1 MLFNERRW
9 CSVKETYHFGVLD
22 ILAMNN
28 GYKNKMELLRDYSFI
43 PTVMM
48 PRHKKIEIIPLLWKH
63 IISKKR

>member
-1 MLFNERRW
+1 MLFDERRW
-9 CSVKETYHFGVLD
+9 CSVKGTYHFGVLD

-28 GYKNKMELLRDYSFI
+28 GYNNKMELLRDYSFI

>member
-1 MLFNERRW
+1 M
-9 CSVKETYHFGVLD
+9 KETYHFGVLD